1 MARPAVHL
9 HQSTMADSSS
19 FALNQLLS
27 QAIAGNGEALGE
39 VLIRHRSYLKMLAS
53 AQIHQRLQGKAD
65 PSDLVQETC
74 LVAHKQIGTFRGS
87 SNVEFAGWL
96 RGILANLLAKHFRR
110 FLGTQQRDLSIE
122 QSLVESL
129 EYASGCM
136 QRGLVAKVDSPSE
149 VLMENETMLELAA
162 ALEKLPEDY
171 RMAILL
177 RNIQGLSFLDVAKAM
192 NRSVDSVEKLWV
204 RGLAKL
210 KQQMDSND
218 QNNRTNK

>member
-1 MARPAVHL
+1 
-9 HQSTMADSSS
+9 MADSSS
-19 FALNQLLS
+19 SALHHLLS
-27 QAIAGNGEALGE
+27 EAIAGNREALGE
-39 VLIRHRSYLKMLAS
+39 ILIRHRSYLKMLAS

-74 LVAHKQIGTFRGS
+74 LEAHKQIATFRGK
-87 SNVEFAGWL
+87 SNAEFAGWL

-110 FLGTQQRDLSIE
+110 FLGTQQRDLNME
-122 QSLVESL
+122 RSLADSL
-129 EYASGCM
+129 EHASGCM
-136 QRGLVAKVDSPSE
+136 QRGLVAKVASPSHA
-149 VLMENETMLELAA
+149 LMESEKMLELSA

-177 RNIQGLSFLDVAKAM
+177 RNIQGLAFADVAKAM

-210 KQQMDSND
+210 KQQMD
-218 QNNRTNK
+218 TPLP